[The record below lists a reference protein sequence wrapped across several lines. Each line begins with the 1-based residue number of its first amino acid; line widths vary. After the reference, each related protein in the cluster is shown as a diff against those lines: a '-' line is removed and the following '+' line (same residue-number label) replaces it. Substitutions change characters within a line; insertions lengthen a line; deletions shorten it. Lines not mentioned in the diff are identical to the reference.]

1 MNIDYF
7 YISSKVKSYV
17 KHENKLILQFN
28 RLRLEIITAD
38 LLLKLYKKLLG
49 RLNNIKQKHNENMM
63 WLYQRIIKEFASRIL
78 HSNESMID
86 ILPGRIVEIIFH

>member
-63 WLYQRIIKEFASRIL
+63 
-78 HSNESMID
+78 
-86 ILPGRIVEIIFH
+86 